1 MSLSPHGKGCAT
13 RFLSISDRGL
23 LLYFV
28 SDTVPAFLPNIGGG
42 AQQGGWVG
50 GGASFDQDDEEDDL
64 DMGGAEFS
72 DTMSAIKLLAA
83 KLHAN
88 GRFATCPLI
97 MRHQLYALAFSYPWH
112 H

>member
-1 MSLSPHGKGCAT
+1 LILFCVT
-13 RFLSISDRGL
+13 N
-23 LLYFV
+23 
-28 SDTVPAFLPNIGGG
+28 TVPAFLPNIGGG

-50 GGASFDQDDEEDDL
+50 DGGGASFDQDDEEDL

-97 MRHQLYALAFSYPWH
+97 MRHQLYVPAFSYP
-112 H
+112 